1 MKKSHDLI
9 PALVSLLC
17 NRQLEI
23 GQPLP
28 IIKKLMPV
36 VGDTSEL
43 RPCHHTRS
51 AMSLLFHVRRAM
63 LTRCSFPS
71 GGAKEGGEPEANLQ
85 GPPLS
90 NMSYC

>member
-1 MKKSHDLI
+1 LQKGVKKSHDLI

-36 VGDTSEL
+36 VGDTYYYYYYY
-43 RPCHHTRS
+43 
-51 AMSLLFHVRRAM
+51 
-63 LTRCSFPS
+63 
-71 GGAKEGGEPEANLQ
+71 N
-85 GPPLS
+85 
-90 NMSYC
+90 YYYY